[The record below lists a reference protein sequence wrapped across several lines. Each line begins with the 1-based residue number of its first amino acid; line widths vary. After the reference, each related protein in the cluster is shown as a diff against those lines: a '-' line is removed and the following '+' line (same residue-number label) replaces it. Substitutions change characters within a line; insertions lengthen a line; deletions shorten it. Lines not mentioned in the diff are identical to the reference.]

1 MIVLALFLLQA
12 ASPTPTPPP
21 APVATPTPVVSTAKT
36 LSDLARER
44 RIAKEK
50 AGATATPAKGGT
62 LSVGPKTQGADPEAP
77 ATPLPGDESPADG
90 RRARLVVDSAEH
102 NGVVQSGGQVQVYGK
117 IRNNGFGPAC
127 DISLTVRIY
136 DNKGN
141 YLASAVTKADEG
153 VVPPNSVA
161 SFNAWLQAPPG
172 VAGMIRDK
180 ILGYGTTGAGA
191 TLEGQWRML
200 GDRVDVE
207 VTTFSEKCVPIKDE
221 AKAPSN

>member
-1 MIVLALFLLQA
+1 VIALALFLLQA
-12 ASPTPTPPP
+12 APPTSTPT
-21 APVATPTPVVSTAKT
+21 PVATPTPVVSTART

-50 AGATATPAKGGT
+50 AGATAKPARGGT
-62 LSVGPKTQGADPEAP
+62 LSVAPKTQGAETEVP
-77 ATPLPGDESPADG
+77 ATPAPGDASAADG

-117 IRNNGFGPAC
+117 IRNNGNAPAC

-136 DNKGN
+136 DNKGT

-153 VVPPNSVA
+153 VVSPNSVA

-172 VAGMIRDK
+172 VAGAIKDK

-221 AKAPSN
+221 AKASSN